1 MVTHIDTGNIMGI
14 TRNFDDLHR
23 VVIPME
29 IIKQHELKSSRVSI
43 YPLKKGVY
51 IEFDTEKTEE

>member
-1 MVTHIDTGNIMGI
+1 MVTQIDTGNIMGI

-29 IIKQHELKSSRVSI
+29 IIKQHELKSSRVAI
-43 YPLKKGVY
+43 YPLQKGVC
-51 IEFDTEKTEE
+51 IEFDIDKKEN